1 MTGKD
6 YRERV
11 QCQWKSR
18 KRGRKRNL
26 GREESEVY
34 TFEWQIVHS
43 SHPYSKILFFVSTWD
58 SECSTES
65 CVNLNTKKCKIR
77 VEVCI
82 VR

>member
-1 MTGKD
+1 MNVRVAIRGQGKD

-34 TFEWQIVHS
+34 TLMSGKLS
-43 SHPYSKILFFVSTWD
+43 SISPIQ
-58 SECSTES
+58 
-65 CVNLNTKKCKIR
+65 
-77 VEVCI
+77 
-82 VR
+82 